1 MLHCTPGL
9 CTLTDWP
16 SVLRHPTAPL
26 IKPQAGG
33 RSGGSTLQSRPAAPS
48 MCGWSLR
55 AREPWCKDPRGVQGA
70 PAAAACNGPL
80 QCPVTLPW
88 PRTPAACNGTPR
100 RCAHPLPCPGKGH
113 REPHNR
119 AGQGKPPGKASKG
132 QPPGAQQGSTD
143 GDAGEVSTSPST
155 WKNAKSPPGP
165 TSSPHRR
172 AGGGEGRGRPELIRP
187 PCHRQRRQAGPD
199 PSVGL

>member
-1 MLHCTPGL
+1 MLHCTPRL

-26 IKPQAGG
+26 IKQQAGG

-48 MCGWSLR
+48 MCGWSPACKGTLVQR
-55 AREPWCKDPRGVQGA
+55 PPWCARGPRSMQQDPAVSCDPALAKDPGSMQRNPA
-70 PAAAACNGPL
+70 P
-80 QCPVTLPW
+80 V
-88 PRTPAACNGTPR
+88 RTPAA
-100 RCAHPLPCPGKGH
+100 LPGKGH